1 MKRMALAAAGVALAV
16 AASGCSG
23 GGEVASSSTPSP
35 SRTQSDT
42 PSPSPTARSLLTGA
56 AVPDGPTLVLKV
68 DNSRK
73 SLPHVGLAAADVVYV
88 QQVEGGLTRIAAVYS
103 TKLPESVVPVRSA
116 RETDTELLPMYG
128 PVAFGFSGS
137 VSSVH
142 AKVRAAGLVDVSA
155 DRGPAGYNRVSGRP
169 APYNLAATPSSLIK
183 RAEGSVPPKD
193 VGFRFGALLANG
205 RPTTA
210 VTARFPAAKIG
221 FVYDA
226 TTKRWVYTLDGR
238 KDQTPDGPSA
248 ADNVIVQSVSVET
261 LKRSDVSGAS
271 VPFTRT
277 VGRGKA
283 LILRDGHAFSVTWER
298 PSTSAPTRWL
308 FQGKD
313 FPLKPG
319 QTWVVLLDQ
328 RQTPALQ

>member
-1 MKRMALAAAGVALAV
+1 MRRIALAAVGMALVVATSGCGGGDE
-16 AASGCSG
+16 AASS
-23 GGEVASSSTPSP
+23 
-35 SRTQSDT
+35 
-42 PSPSPTARSLLTGA
+42 PSPSPTKAQTQTPTPSPTVRSVLTGET
-56 AVPDGPTLVLKV
+56 VPDGPTLVMKI

-73 SLPHVGLAAADVVYV
+73 SLPHEGLATADVVYV
-88 QQVEGGLTRIAAVYS
+88 QQVEGGVTRLAAVYS
-103 TKLPESVVPVRSA
+103 TQLPKSVVPVRSA

-142 AKVRAAGLVDVSA
+142 ALVGKAGLVDVSA

-183 RAEGSVPPKD
+183 RADGSVLPKD
-193 VGFRFGALLANG
+193 VGFRFGPLLANG
-205 RPTTA
+205 APTTA
-210 VTARFPAAKIG
+210 VMARFPAAKIG
-221 FVYDA
+221 FAYDA
-226 TTKRWVYTLDGR
+226 ATERWVYTLDGR
-238 KDQTPDGPSA
+238 KDQTSDGPSA
-248 ADNVIVQSVSVET
+248 ADNVIVQSVTVET

-271 VPFTRT
+271 VPFTRS

-283 LILRDGHAFSVTWER
+283 VVLRDGRAFSVTWER
-298 PSTSAPTRWL
+298 ASTSAPTRWL

-319 QTWVVLLDQ
+319 QTWVVLLDK
-328 RQTPALQ
+328 RQAPTLQ

>member
-1 MKRMALAAAGVALAV
+1 MALAAVGVALAV
-16 AASGCSG
+16 AAAGCSG
-23 GGEVASSSTPSP
+23 GGEVASSPSP
-35 SRTQSDT
+35 SPTKSQTKT
-42 PSPSPTARSLLTGA
+42 PSPSPTVRSVLTGES
-56 AVPDGPTLVLKV
+56 VPDGPTLVMKI

-88 QQVEGGLTRIAAVYS
+88 QQVEGGVTRLAAVYS
-103 TKLPESVVPVRSA
+103 TQLPESVVPVRSA

-169 APYNLAATPSSLIK
+169 APYNLAATPGSLIK
-183 RAEGSVPPKD
+183 RADGSVRPKD
-193 VGFRFGALLANG
+193 VGFRFGALPANG
-205 RPTTA
+205 RATTA

-221 FVYDA
+221 FSYDA
-226 TTKRWVYTLDGR
+226 TSQQWIYTLDGR

-248 ADNVIVQSVSVET
+248 ADNVIVQSVGVET

-283 LILRDGHAFSVTWER
+283 LILRDGRAFSVTWER

-319 QTWVVLLDQ
+319 QTWVVLLDKTK
-328 RQTPALQ
+328 TPALQ